1 MISRIHNAIFSNSQ
15 LKYEYMKKVNK
26 GQYLIVTGEIRG
38 AEGAWRKGERP
49 KGAPGLR
56 TAALKAEGKGKE
68 RWGMRERC
76 RGQRAEHRGQRG
88 PCQSG
93 FL

>member
-38 AEGAWRKGERP
+38 AEGAEGMAQRAKGRAQ
-49 KGAPGLR
+49 G
-56 TAALKAEGKGKE
+56 AEGALPE
-68 RWGMRERC
+68 
-76 RGQRAEHRGQRG
+76 
-88 PCQSG
+88 
-93 FL
+93 